1 VLTSAAPKRREV
13 VLQPYEGP
21 CCPRCGAKLTTDWI
35 RSGTIVCPDCNRP
48 FEATAFNPAAP
59 KLKVAEAVGTT
70 LGESNACANH
80 ARNAATT
87 NCTRCGLFICAL
99 CDMNVGTGS
108 YCPSCFDRIRSEGA
122 LPTVAKKTRDFG
134 AMSRVS
140 AVVGLLF
147 TFAFVGPLFGILSLY
162 YQAKA
167 RKQRR
172 EFGEDPWSA
181 GMVVIML
188 LAILEIAGGGAFDG
202 ILLWSL
208 FNK

>member
-1 VLTSAAPKRREV
+1 VLSSATAKRRYV
-13 VLQPYEGP
+13 IQPYDGP
-21 CCPRCGAKLTTDWI
+21 CCPRCEAKLTSDWI

-48 FEATAFNPAAP
+48 FEATAFNPAQA

-70 LGESNACANH
+70 VGESNACANH

-108 YCPSCFDRIRSEGA
+108 YCPSCFDRVRTEGA
-122 LPTVAKKTRDFG
+122 LPTIAKKTRDFG
-134 AMSRVS
+134 AMARVS
-140 AVVGLLF
+140 AVAGLVF
-147 TFAFVGPLFGILSLY
+147 TLAFLGPLFGILSLY

-172 EFGEDPWSA
+172 EIGEDPWHA
-181 GMVVIML
+181 GMVVVML
-188 LAILEIAGGGAFDG
+188 LAILEIGAGGTFDG
-202 ILLWSL
+202 ILLWS
-208 FNK
+208 FFKK